1 MARAPQDDDLQFDGR
16 RVVDLSPAEEDWD
29 EPQRE
34 KRGSGVGK
42 ALLLVLAGLLLV
54 GAGMGAGWLF
64 YSNQSGLGA
73 GAPLVRAPQDAIKV
87 RPEDPGG
94 MEVPDTD
101 KGIYDVVS
109 GAPGE
114 PRTEKLLDAPERP
127 QLPESGQPLDITA
140 APEPA
145 PPAEPVAAPPPIEAA
160 PAPVASGDEAP
171 VPSAAPIGQV
181 ASADPPPPAS
191 AAPAAEQPAAP
202 AETATEE
209 KQPEPAPAKPAGEPV
224 QLTKTKPA
232 PAPAA
237 PAATASTRNS
247 WRVQV
252 GALRSEAEAEKE
264 FARLQR
270 VHPDLLGSLSLS
282 IMKVDIT
289 GKGTFFRMRA
299 GPLDSRDAAAGL
311 CNSLKAQKVGC
322 LLVRPGS

>member
-1 MARAPQDDDLQFDGR
+1 MARAPHDEDLKFDGR
-16 RVVDLSPAEEDWD
+16 RVVDLSPAEEDWE
-29 EPQRE
+29 EPHRE
-34 KRGSGVGK
+34 KRASGFGK
-42 ALLLVLAGLLLV
+42 ALLLVIAGLILV

-64 YSNQSGLGA
+64 YSNKSGLGA
-73 GAPLVRAPQDAIKV
+73 GAPLVRAPQEAVKV
-87 RPEDPGG
+87 RPEEPGG

-127 QLPESGQPLDITA
+127 QLPEPGQPLDITGTPE
-140 APEPA
+140 PEPA
-145 PPAEPVAAPPPIEAA
+145 PPAEPVAAPPPIEIAPKPAA
-160 PAPVASGDEAP
+160 TGDEAP
-171 VPSAAPIGQV
+171 KPSAAPVGQV
-181 ASADPPPPAS
+181 ANADLPPPA
-191 AAPAAEQPAAP
+191 AETAEAKPAPEPAPAARKPD
-202 AETATEE
+202 
-209 KQPEPAPAKPAGEPV
+209 PAPAKPAAEPV

-232 PAPAA
+232 PAASASSPA
-237 PAATASTRNS
+237 PSRES

-252 GALRSEAEAEKE
+252 GALRSEADAKAE

-270 VHPDLLGSLSLS
+270 VHPDLLGALSLS
-282 IMKVDIT
+282 IMRVDIT

-299 GPLDSRDAAAGL
+299 GPLDNRDAAASL